1 MVGLP
6 CPIVPPCSNRL
17 RISALHHALQAA
29 TPGLTATTLQALDG
43 SLGRNAPWR
52 SSAQDGVPIGNF
64 NHPWMVKKT
73 MGNFYVFLTIH
84 EGQHFGRLSIKQDK
98 EGSRRIKKNLFHM
111 EIIIINRSERKL
123 PSRSMKAHD
132 LIGGQMTIKR
142 LP

>member
-1 MVGLP
+1 MVGLLG
-6 CPIVPPCSNRL
+6 CPIVPPFSNRL

-43 SLGRNAPWR
+43 SLGRNAPWLEIQCPR
-52 SSAQDGVPIGNF
+52 WGTYWYPQ
-64 NHPWMVKKT
+64 T
-73 MGNFYVFLTIH
+73 MGNFYVFLTIRV

-98 EGSRRIKKNLFHM
+98 DGSRRIKKNIFHM
-111 EIIIINRSERKL
+111 EIIIHRSERKL